1 MLRRSFTAFRMTFY
15 CLLTYNDIT
24 NKKSYNACYASYT
37 SSIVDACYAS
47 YTSSVNFVDTF
58 PSFGVLKNRQ
68 IFGVR
73 VRGRLVSRLLREV
86 AKRGRGVE

>member
-1 MLRRSFTAFRMTFY
+1 MLRRSLTAFRMTFY

-24 NKKSYNACYASYT
+24 NKKSYN
-37 SSIVDACYAS
+37 ACYAS

-86 AKRGRGVE
+86 AKRGRGSE